1 MRENILAA
9 FHAKPAEISAKNAK
23 KLFPNF
29 LDLTLAL
36 NLNLLY
42 FSVNNFIITMLKSL
56 EIKDYALIDH
66 INVEFGK
73 GLNIITGETGAG
85 KSILIDAMSLLLGD
99 RASTEVIRKGAQKS
113 LVEGIFDVAS
123 NKKVK
128 SLLEE
133 NEIEFQPEL
142 IIRREISLKGSNRCF
157 VNDSPVPLNI
167 IKELG
172 DLLVDLHGQH
182 EHQSLLRMETHID
195 FLDEFAN
202 NQKLLDDYKIF
213 YKHLISKQNEIREL
227 KSKEDSIKEKKEIY
241 IFQIKEIDNIN
252 PLTNEDELILNELNI
267 LENSE
272 KLLELADDVYT
283 KLYDGDPS
291 VTDLLGETKHKLNQL
306 ANIDK
311 SFLESE
317 GECDSALA
325 IVKELANSLRNYKS
339 RIDIDPKEIE
349 AKRDRLGA
357 LNLLKKKYGGSIQKI
372 IEHRE
377 KVGREFELAD
387 NFSDAINKLEKE
399 IIEIRKSTGEAAE
412 KLSSA
417 RKKSAVKVES
427 EVKKALS
434 QLGIPDAVFKVNIF
448 QSEVEKNS
456 DNYISIKNKKYS
468 YSDTGFDEVE
478 FYISTNAGED
488 SKPLIKVASGGE
500 VSRIMLSLKTILAKS
515 DKLPVLIFD
524 EIDTGVS
531 GRIAQK
537 VGTALKELAS
547 FHQIIAITHLPQIA
561 GMADNHYAVEKKQI
575 ENRAI
580 SLIKKLSDNE
590 KINEIA
596 KLISGE
602 ELSKASIESAK
613 QLIANKS

>member
-1 MRENILAA
+1 
-9 FHAKPAEISAKNAK
+9 
-23 KLFPNF
+23 
-29 LDLTLAL
+29 
-36 NLNLLY
+36 
-42 FSVNNFIITMLKSL
+42 MLKSL

-85 KSILIDAMSLLLGD
+85 KSILIDAMSLLLGE
-99 RASTEVIRKGAQKS
+99 RASTEVVRKGAQKS
-113 LVEGIFDVAS
+113 FVEGIFDVEL

-157 VNDSPVPLNI
+157 VNDSPVSLNI

-182 EHQSLLRMETHID
+182 EHQSLLRTETHIE

-202 NQKLLDDYKIF
+202 NHKLLEDYKVV
-213 YKHLISKQNEIREL
+213 YKELNSKQNELREL
-227 KSKEDSIKEKKEIY
+227 KSKEESLKEKKEIY
-241 IFQIKEIDNIN
+241 GFQIKEIDNIN
-252 PLTNEDELILNELNI
+252 PLPNEDELIINELNI

-272 KLLELADDVYT
+272 KLLELTDDVYN
-283 KLYDGDPS
+283 KLYEGEPS
-291 VTDLLGETKHKLNQL
+291 VIDLLGETKHKLNQL

-325 IVKELANSLRNYKS
+325 VVKELANSLRNYKS
-339 RIDIDPKEIE
+339 RIDVDPKEIE
-349 AKRDRLGA
+349 NKRERLGS

-377 KVGREFELAD
+377 KIGKEFELAD
-387 NFSDAINKLEKE
+387 NFSAAINNLEKE
-399 IIEIRKSTGEAAE
+399 ILGLRKSAGEAAE
-412 KLSSA
+412 KLSAS
-417 RKKSAVKVES
+417 RKKYAVKVET
-427 EVKKALS
+427 EVKKVLA
-434 QLGIPDAVFKVNIF
+434 QLGIPDAIFKVNIK
-448 QSEVEKNS
+448 QNETERNDNHSVILKNK
-456 DNYISIKNKKYS
+456 NYICTE
-468 YSDTGFDEVE
+468 TGIDEVE

-488 SKPLIKVASGGE
+488 VKPLVKVASGGE
-500 VSRIMLSLKTILAKS
+500 ISRIMLSLKTILAKS
-515 DKLPVLIFD
+515 DKLPLLIFD

-537 VGTALKELAS
+537 VGAALKDLAS
-547 FHQIIAITHLPQIA
+547 FHQIISITHLPQIA
-561 GMADNHYAVEKKQI
+561 GMADYHFAVEKKQI
-575 ENRAI
+575 DNRAV
-580 SLIKKLSDNE
+580 SSIKKLSDNE
-590 KINEIA
+590 RINEVA

-602 ELSKASIESAK
+602 ELTKASIESAK
-613 QLIANKS
+613 QLILNK

>member
-1 MRENILAA
+1 MI
-9 FHAKPAEISAKNAK
+9 
-23 KLFPNF
+23 
-29 LDLTLAL
+29 
-36 NLNLLY
+36 
-42 FSVNNFIITMLKSL
+42 KSL

-85 KSILIDAMSLLLGD
+85 KSILIDAMSLLLGE
-99 RASTEVIRKGAQKS
+99 RASVEVVRKGAQKS
-113 LVEGIFDVAS
+113 FVEGIFDVEL

-128 SLLEE
+128 LLLEE

-157 VNDSPVPLNI
+157 VNDSPVSLNI

-182 EHQSLLRMETHID
+182 EHQSLLRTETHIE

-202 NQKLLDDYKIF
+202 NHKLLEDYKSV
-213 YKHLISKQNEIREL
+213 YKELNSKQNELKEL
-227 KSKEDSIKEKKEIY
+227 KSKEDSLKEKKEIY
-241 IFQIKEIDNIN
+241 SFQIKEIDNIN
-252 PLTNEDELILNELNI
+252 PLPDEDEQITNELNI

-272 KLLELADDVYT
+272 KLLELTDDVYN
-283 KLYDGDPS
+283 KLYDGEPS
-291 VTDLLGETKHKLNQL
+291 VIDLLGETKHKLNQL

-325 IVKELANSLRNYKS
+325 VVKELANSLRSYKS
-339 RIDIDPKEIE
+339 RIDVDPKEIE
-349 AKRDRLGA
+349 NKRERLGS

-372 IEHRE
+372 IEHRA
-377 KVGREFELAD
+377 KIGNEFELAD
-387 NFSDAINKLEKE
+387 NFSAAINNLIKE
-399 IIEIRKSTGEAAE
+399 INSLRKSAGEEVE
-412 KLSSA
+412 KLSAS
-417 RKKSAVKVES
+417 RKKYAVKVES
-427 EVKKALS
+427 EVKKVLA
-434 QLGIPDAVFKVNIF
+434 QLGIPDAIFKVNIT
-448 QSEVEKNS
+448 QTESDKNENHS
-456 DNYISIKNKKYS
+456 VIVKNKNYNCTE
-468 YSDTGFDEVE
+468 TGIDEVE

-488 SKPLIKVASGGE
+488 VKPLTKVASGGE

-515 DKLPVLIFD
+515 DKLPLLIFD

-537 VGTALKELAS
+537 VGAALKDLAS
-547 FHQIIAITHLPQIA
+547 FHQIISITHLPQIA
-561 GMADNHYAVEKKQI
+561 GMADNHFAVEKKQVD
-575 ENRAI
+575 NRAVSYI
-580 SLIKKLSDNE
+580 TKLSDNE
-590 KINEIA
+590 RINEVA

-613 QLIANKS
+613 QLILNKL